1 MLLDFSNSQQIFSF
15 GHFLSFA
22 GCEMEGFVAI
32 EDRPLVKKEIG
43 SNGGKMTTDFD
54 PRIEAAIPQGAVKRP
69 TSIKM
74 MVCDWHF

>member
-1 MLLDFSNSQQIFSF
+1 MLFDLSIFQQIFNF
-15 GHFLSFA
+15 GYFLSFA
-22 GCEMEGFVAI
+22 GTEMEGFVAI

-54 PRIEAAIPQGAVKRP
+54 PRIEAAIPQGAIKRP

-74 MVCDWHF
+74 MVGR

>member
-1 MLLDFSNSQQIFSF
+1 
-15 GHFLSFA
+15 
-22 GCEMEGFVAI
+22 MEGFVAI

-74 MVCDWHF
+74 MVGR